1 MDPDKVWSEA
11 NSLVKKRKEWDEGKY
26 MPNTL
31 IEDFTEEMRKQHP
44 HIATS
49 DKIFYKCIN
58 KDMNMN
64 QLKEMLSYL
73 RQIKKGRSKEAV
85 DKQVGQM
92 MADRYVKPLVDKLD
106 KEKAEKEKGAKIE
119 ELD

>member
-11 NSLVKKRKEWDEGKY
+11 NSIVKKRKEWDEGKY
-26 MPNTL
+26 MRGAL
-31 IEDFTEEMRKQHP
+31 IEDFTKEMKKLHP

-49 DKIFYKCIN
+49 DKIFDKCIN
-58 KDMNMN
+58 NDMNMN
-64 QLKEMLSYL
+64 QLKEMLGYL
-73 RQIKKGRSKEAV
+73 RQIRRGRSKEDV

-106 KEKAEKEKGAKIE
+106 KEKKEKKVE